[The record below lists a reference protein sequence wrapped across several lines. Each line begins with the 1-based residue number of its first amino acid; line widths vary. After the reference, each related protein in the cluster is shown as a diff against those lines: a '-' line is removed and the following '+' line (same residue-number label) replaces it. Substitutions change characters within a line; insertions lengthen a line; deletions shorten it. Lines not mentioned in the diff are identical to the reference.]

1 MRNYARIVLA
11 QDFQNVLDID
21 ICCGNFYIMRNNKK
35 TLYSSWR
42 HNGCVKNKYLN
53 LNGISSSIYSFNDA
67 TTKVEDFKRD
77 EFTTVKLFPRA
88 KIIGSNDFE
97 KLILSDEFD
106 FDVVNFHL
114 MWMTDKN
121 TILKALKKKKI
132 PYIITVHGAYAPNLI
147 DNLKKKISM
156 LTLEGNFLKNANAL
170 HALCNEEK
178 VYLKDLKLEMPIYTI
193 PNGIGD
199 VEIEKIK
206 NSNMLENPFEK
217 EFINILWVGRIR
229 EDKNVIGIVE
239 SLKFLNKDIKEKI
252 RIHIVGNG
260 IESYIK
266 KVNTVVKNN
275 SLEKYVIFHGP
286 KYKEEKYQYI
296 LNCDIYMQPS
306 FSEGVSFSI
315 LDAMICERPM
325 ILSRQTNMTYFYNK
339 NFYLMTE
346 PYPED
351 IAKAITQLS
360 SNEELMAEFSKNS
373 KKLVQEYF
381 NWEKLIYEYIDMY
394 NEVKVKND

>member
-1 MRNYARIVLA
+1 MK
-11 QDFQNVLDID
+11 
-21 ICCGNFYIMRNNKK
+21 ICHITHGRVNPDGE
-35 TLYSSWR
+35 
-42 HNGCVKNKYLN
+42 NGITRTVYNLNKYLN

-67 TTKVEDFKRD
+67 TKKVEDFKRD

-156 LTLEGNFLKNANAL
+156 LTLEGNFIKNASAL

-178 VYLKDLKLEMPIYTI
+178 VYLKNLKLKMPIYTI

-206 NSNMLENPFEK
+206 KSNLLENPFEK

-239 SLKFLNKDIKEKI
+239 SLKFLDKDIKEKI

-266 KVNTVVKNN
+266 KVNTVVKDN
-275 SLEKYVIFHGP
+275 SLEKYIIFHGP
-286 KYKEEKYQYI
+286 KYKEEKYQFI
-296 LNCDIYMQPS
+296 LNCDIYIQPS

-315 LDAMICERPM
+315 LDAMICEKPM

-351 IAKAITQLS
+351 IAKAINDLS
-360 SNEELMAEFSKNS
+360 SNKELMTEFSGNS

-381 NWEKLIYEYIDMY
+381 NWEKLIYEYINMY
-394 NEVKVKND
+394 NQVKVDND

>member
-1 MRNYARIVLA
+1 MK
-11 QDFQNVLDID
+11 
-21 ICCGNFYIMRNNKK
+21 ICQITHGRVNPDGE
-35 TLYSSWR
+35 
-42 HNGCVKNKYLN
+42 NGITRTVYNLNKYLN

-381 NWEKLIYEYIDMY
+381 NWETLIHEYIDMY
-394 NEVKVKND
+394 NKVKVNND

>member
-1 MRNYARIVLA
+1 
-11 QDFQNVLDID
+11 
-21 ICCGNFYIMRNNKK
+21 
-35 TLYSSWR
+35 
-42 HNGCVKNKYLN
+42 
-53 LNGISSSIYSFNDA
+53 
-67 TTKVEDFKRD
+67 
-77 EFTTVKLFPRA
+77 
-88 KIIGSNDFE
+88 
-97 KLILSDEFD
+97 
-106 FDVVNFHL
+106 
-114 MWMTDKN
+114 
-121 TILKALKKKKI
+121 
-132 PYIITVHGAYAPNLI
+132 
-147 DNLKKKISM
+147 
-156 LTLEGNFLKNANAL
+156 
-170 HALCNEEK
+170 
-178 VYLKDLKLEMPIYTI
+178 MPIYTI

-381 NWEKLIYEYIDMY
+381 NWETLIHEYIDMY
-394 NEVKVKND
+394 NKVKVNND

>member
-1 MRNYARIVLA
+1 MK
-11 QDFQNVLDID
+11 
-21 ICCGNFYIMRNNKK
+21 ICQITHGRVNPDGE
-35 TLYSSWR
+35 
-42 HNGCVKNKYLN
+42 NGITRTVYNLNKYLN

-67 TTKVEDFKRD
+67 TKEVEDFKRD

-88 KIIGSNDFE
+88 KLIGSNDFE

-121 TILKALKKKKI
+121 TILKALKKKNI

-156 LTLEGNFLKNANAL
+156 LTLEGDFLKNASAL

-178 VYLKDLKLEMPIYTI
+178 VYLKDLKLKMPIYTI

-206 NSNMLENPFEK
+206 NSNMLENPFDK
-217 EFINILWVGRIR
+217 KFINILWVGRIR

-239 SLKFLNKDIKEKI
+239 SLKFLSKDIKEKI

-351 IAKAITQLS
+351 IAKAINDLS
-360 SNEELMAEFSKNS
+360 SNKELMSEFSKNS

-394 NEVKVKND
+394 NEVKVDND

>member
-1 MRNYARIVLA
+1 MK
-11 QDFQNVLDID
+11 
-21 ICCGNFYIMRNNKK
+21 ICQITHGRVNPDGE
-35 TLYSSWR
+35 
-42 HNGCVKNKYLN
+42 NGITRTVYNLNKYLN

-121 TILKALKKKKI
+121 TILKALKKKRI

-239 SLKFLNKDIKEKI
+239 SLKFLSKDIKEKI

-381 NWEKLIYEYIDMY
+381 NWETLIHEYIDMY
-394 NEVKVKND
+394 NKVKVNND

>member
-1 MRNYARIVLA
+1 MK
-11 QDFQNVLDID
+11 
-21 ICCGNFYIMRNNKK
+21 ICQITHGRVNPDGE
-35 TLYSSWR
+35 
-42 HNGCVKNKYLN
+42 NGITRTVYNLNKYLN

-67 TTKVEDFKRD
+67 TKEVEDFKRD

-88 KIIGSNDFE
+88 KLIGSNDFE

-121 TILKALKKKKI
+121 TILKALKKKRI

-156 LTLEGNFLKNANAL
+156 LTLEGDFLKNASAL

-178 VYLKDLKLEMPIYTI
+178 VYLKDLKLKMPIYTI

-206 NSNMLENPFEK
+206 NSNMLENPFDK
-217 EFINILWVGRIR
+217 KFINILWVGRIR

-239 SLKFLNKDIKEKI
+239 SLKFLSKDIKEKI

-296 LNCDIYMQPS
+296 LNCDIYIQPS

-315 LDAMICERPM
+315 LDAMICEKPM

-351 IAKAITQLS
+351 IAKAINDLS
-360 SNEELMAEFSKNS
+360 SNKELMSEFSKNS

-394 NEVKVKND
+394 NEVKVDND

>member
-1 MRNYARIVLA
+1 
-11 QDFQNVLDID
+11 
-21 ICCGNFYIMRNNKK
+21 
-35 TLYSSWR
+35 
-42 HNGCVKNKYLN
+42 
-53 LNGISSSIYSFNDA
+53 
-67 TTKVEDFKRD
+67 
-77 EFTTVKLFPRA
+77 
-88 KIIGSNDFE
+88 
-97 KLILSDEFD
+97 
-106 FDVVNFHL
+106 

-178 VYLKDLKLEMPIYTI
+178 VYLKDLKLKMPIYTI

-206 NSNMLENPFEK
+206 NSNMLENPFDK
-217 EFINILWVGRIR
+217 KFINILWVGRIR

-239 SLKFLNKDIKEKI
+239 SLKFLSKDIKEKI

-296 LNCDIYMQPS
+296 LNCDIYIQPS

-315 LDAMICERPM
+315 LDAMICEKPM

-351 IAKAITQLS
+351 IAKAINDLS
-360 SNEELMAEFSKNS
+360 SNKELMSEFSKNS

-394 NEVKVKND
+394 NEVKVKKVA

>member
-1 MRNYARIVLA
+1 MK
-11 QDFQNVLDID
+11 
-21 ICCGNFYIMRNNKK
+21 ICQITHGRVNPDGE
-35 TLYSSWR
+35 
-42 HNGCVKNKYLN
+42 NGITRTVYNLNKYLN

-156 LTLEGNFLKNANAL
+156 LTLEGNFIKNASAL

-178 VYLKDLKLEMPIYTI
+178 VYLKNLKLKMPIYTI

>member
-1 MRNYARIVLA
+1 MK
-11 QDFQNVLDID
+11 
-21 ICCGNFYIMRNNKK
+21 ICQITHGRVNPDGE
-35 TLYSSWR
+35 
-42 HNGCVKNKYLN
+42 NGITRTVYNLNKYLN

-67 TTKVEDFKRD
+67 TKEVEDFKRD

-88 KIIGSNDFE
+88 KLIGSNDFE

>member
-1 MRNYARIVLA
+1 MK
-11 QDFQNVLDID
+11 
-21 ICCGNFYIMRNNKK
+21 ICQITHGRVNPDGE
-35 TLYSSWR
+35 
-42 HNGCVKNKYLN
+42 NGITRTVYNLNKYLN

>member
-1 MRNYARIVLA
+1 MK
-11 QDFQNVLDID
+11 
-21 ICCGNFYIMRNNKK
+21 ICQITHGRVNPDGE
-35 TLYSSWR
+35 
-42 HNGCVKNKYLN
+42 NGITRTVYNLNKYLN

-88 KIIGSNDFE
+88 KIIVSNDFE

>member
-1 MRNYARIVLA
+1 MK
-11 QDFQNVLDID
+11 
-21 ICCGNFYIMRNNKK
+21 ICQITHGRVNPDGE
-35 TLYSSWR
+35 
-42 HNGCVKNKYLN
+42 NGITRTVYNLNKYLN

-77 EFTTVKLFPRA
+77 EFTTVKLFPIA

>member
-1 MRNYARIVLA
+1 MK
-11 QDFQNVLDID
+11 
-21 ICCGNFYIMRNNKK
+21 ICQITHGRVNPDGE
-35 TLYSSWR
+35 
-42 HNGCVKNKYLN
+42 NGITRTVYNLNKYLN

-239 SLKFLNKDIKEKI
+239 SLKILNKDIKEKI

>member
-1 MRNYARIVLA
+1 MK
-11 QDFQNVLDID
+11 
-21 ICCGNFYIMRNNKK
+21 ICQITHGRVNPDGE
-35 TLYSSWR
+35 
-42 HNGCVKNKYLN
+42 NGITRTVYNLNKYLN

-339 NFYLMTE
+339 NFYLMTGR
-346 PYPED
+346 
-351 IAKAITQLS
+351 S
-360 SNEELMAEFSKNS
+360 
-373 KKLVQEYF
+373 
-381 NWEKLIYEYIDMY
+381 
-394 NEVKVKND
+394 

>member
-1 MRNYARIVLA
+1 MK
-11 QDFQNVLDID
+11 
-21 ICCGNFYIMRNNKK
+21 ICQITHGRVNPDGE
-35 TLYSSWR
+35 
-42 HNGCVKNKYLN
+42 NGITRTVYNLNKYLN

-67 TTKVEDFKRD
+67 TKEVEDFKRD

-88 KIIGSNDFE
+88 KLIGSNDFE

-121 TILKALKKKKI
+121 TILKALKKKNI

-156 LTLEGNFLKNANAL
+156 LTLEGDFLKNASAL

-178 VYLKDLKLEMPIYTI
+178 VYLKDLKLKMPIYTI

-206 NSNMLENPFEK
+206 NSNMLENPFDK
-217 EFINILWVGRIR
+217 KFINILWVGRIR

-239 SLKFLNKDIKEKI
+239 SLKFLSKDIKEKI

-296 LNCDIYMQPS
+296 LNCDIYIQPS

-315 LDAMICERPM
+315 LDAMICEKPM

-351 IAKAITQLS
+351 IAKAINDLS
-360 SNEELMAEFSKNS
+360 SNKELMSEFSKNS

-394 NEVKVKND
+394 NEVKVDND